1 MSALPVADLEDMNEG
16 RGEAVCPDSDDELA
30 MRLMAEGVP
39 LQLLVDIALP
49 LTLIRELFSGPDRAV
64 QS

>member
-1 MSALPVADLEDMNEG
+1 MSILAAADVLGMSLQWDDDARVEDD
-16 RGEAVCPDSDDELA
+16 ADTA

-49 LTLIRELFSGPDRAV
+49 LTLIRELYADTGRAAR
-64 QS
+64 S